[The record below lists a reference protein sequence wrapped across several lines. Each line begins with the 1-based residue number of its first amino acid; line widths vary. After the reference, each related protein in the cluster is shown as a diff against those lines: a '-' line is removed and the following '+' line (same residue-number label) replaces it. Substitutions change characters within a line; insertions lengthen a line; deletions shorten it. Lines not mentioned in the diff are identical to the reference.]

1 MTEGESRLKPLTRRE
16 IASAL
21 NLHESTVS
29 RATDHKYM
37 LTPKGIFEFKHFF
50 TTKVGVNKGEGQS
63 ARAVQAQIRK
73 MIELELHS
81 KPVSDSILSKMLAD
95 KGMFIAR
102 RTVSK
107 YREQMNIPPANQ
119 RKSVLLQTARSI
131 YIEPIPVSCKLSSE
145 E

>member
-1 MTEGESRLKPLTRRE
+1 MKADARILRAATEIVLRQQEIMAEGESRLKLLTRRI

-37 LTPKGIFEFKHFF
+37 QTPKGIFEFKHFF

-73 MIELELHS
+73 MIELELPS

-95 KGMFIAR
+95 KGMSIAR

-119 RKSVLLQTARSI
+119 RKSVL
-131 YIEPIPVSCKLSSE
+131 
-145 E
+145 